1 MRPVTKTPIDVKEAV
16 EQIDANPELWNQF
29 TLRKGYAPHS
39 DMSDIWVRYNAY
51 KNFKP
56 RTPLKFH
63 DEHHSTWY
71 PAYDKLPA
79 LRPLIFGLMNVFAG
93 TELGGVLI
101 TRVPPGRS
109 IGRHKDVGWHA
120 GFFARKFAIMLRSNH
135 KQAFCFEN
143 ESMLTEPGEVFEFDN
158 AHDHWVVNDSDSE
171 RMTLICSLRTT

>member
-1 MRPVTKTPIDVKEAV
+1 MRPVTKSPIDVGAAV
-16 EQIDANPELWNQF
+16 AEIDANPKLWNQF

-39 DMSDIWVRYNAY
+39 DMSDIWVRYNAW

-56 RTPLKFH
+56 RSPLKFH

-79 LRPLIFGLMNVFAG
+79 LRPLIFGLMNNFAG

-101 TRVPPGRS
+101 TRIPPGRQ

-135 KQAFCFEN
+135 KQAFCFDN
-143 ESMLTEPGEVFEFDN
+143 ESMLTDPGEVFEFDN

-171 RMTLICSLRTT
+171 RMTLIVSLRTT